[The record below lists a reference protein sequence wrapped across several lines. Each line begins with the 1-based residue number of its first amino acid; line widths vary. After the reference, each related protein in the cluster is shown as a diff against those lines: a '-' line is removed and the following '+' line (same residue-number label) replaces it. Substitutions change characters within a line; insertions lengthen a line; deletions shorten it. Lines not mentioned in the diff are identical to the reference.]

1 MKTSNK
7 ISSLKAG
14 VAPVVL
20 GFALLATPAFA
31 QKSADDENAS
41 DEIVVTGTL
50 IANPNVTSTSP
61 VAVIGQDEVAL
72 RQVSNA
78 EQIVRDLPGAVPS
91 IGQNVNNG
99 NGGASYVN
107 LRGLGSNRNI
117 VLLDGARIVPSG
129 TGGSVDLNNIPL
141 ALIERTDALTGGA
154 STTYGADAVSG
165 VLNFITRKDFA
176 GMELQLSEGIS
187 ERGDGNTFRADLTLG
202 ANFDDGRGNAVLS
215 VGYQEADAI
224 YQGDRD
230 ISLWGISSTTGKAAG
245 NSYTSGPTVIALDD
259 YRQVGS
265 NRLFG
270 EAGVVTGF
278 NFNPYNIFVTPYKRF
293 NMFSAA
299 NYEVSDKLE
308 VYARGMY
315 SKNTV
320 STIIAPS
327 GIFGEE
333 LSISAT
339 NPFLSAGLRDQLCTL
354 NEIALGAACN
364 TNTAIPLPA
373 VYRRSVE
380 LGPRVSEYVTSMFDY
395 RVGANYAITDS
406 ISLDVYGAYGES
418 ERTENKTGYVAKSR
432 VVQALSASSTTACT
446 NTANGCVP
454 LNLFGPAGSITPAMA
469 AFIGGVS
476 SSIGQFATQAQ
487 IHAVV
492 SGDFG
497 VTAPWASSPIAFAVG
512 AEHRDYTAEVRP
524 DNLAQVPGELGG
536 AGGATP
542 PVLGSYSVDEGF
554 GELIAPVVSDR
565 AFFQELTLEAGVRY
579 SKYKVDAANSPSF
592 NATTYKV
599 GANWTPTDGVK
610 FRGNYQRAVRAP
622 NIGELFAPVSTG
634 LTNLA
639 ADPCASTAPV
649 GNANLTAV
657 CLGQGAPAAKIG
669 TIINPV
675 AGQANSTGGGNPN
688 LTPEKAN
695 TYTFGV
701 VLQPTDIVPGLT
713 VTVDY
718 YNIKITDAVSTPAPG
733 DAIAACFGT
742 NAANVSAAAATSA
755 ACTVIRRNPATGGL
769 SGSPATTPG
778 LFLASSNLGK
788 LSTSGI
794 DVALNYKRDIGFA
807 DLSLNFS
814 GNWTNKNVFK
824 ATPTAF
830 ARDCV
835 GYFSANCG
843 SINPDYSWTQR
854 TTLTFNDSID
864 VSLLWRH
871 LSAMEYEG
879 QAADYL
885 ARGFKVSNKNLFN
898 GVVTNSG
905 PAKTALA
912 GQTVNMN
919 KISAANYFDLATRVE
934 VTDNVTISLTVT
946 NLLDKKPP
954 LVGSTAGSTSYNSG
968 NTFPS
973 SYDAVGRR
981 YAATA
986 TLKF

>member
-1 MKTSNK
+1 MKTSK
-7 ISSLKAG
+7 ILSGLKAG
-14 VAPVVL
+14 AAPLALTLFAVAS
-20 GFALLATPAFA
+20 PAFA
-31 QKSADDENAS
+31 QAAEEETAS
-41 DEIVVTGTL
+41 DEIVVTGSL
-50 IANPNVTSTSP
+50 IANPNISSTSP
-61 VAVIGQDEVAL
+61 VAVIGQDEVEL
-72 RQVSNA
+72 RQVGNA
-78 EQIVRDLPGAVPS
+78 EQIVRDLPGAVAS
-91 IGQNVNNG
+91 VGQNVNNG

-129 TGGSVDLNNIPL
+129 VGGSVDLNNIPL

-176 GMELQLSEGIS
+176 GMELQLSEGLT

-215 VGYQEADAI
+215 VGYQEADPV

-230 ISLWGISSTTGKAAG
+230 IALWGISSSTGKAAG
-245 NSYTSGPTVIALDD
+245 NSYTSVPTVIALDD
-259 YRQVGS
+259 YRQIGS
-265 NRLFG
+265 NGLLG
-270 EAGVVTGF
+270 DAGVVTGF

-299 NYEVSDKLE
+299 NYEVSDRLE

-333 LSISAT
+333 LTVSAS
-339 NPFLSAGLRDQLCTL
+339 NPFVSAGLRDQLC
-354 NEIALGAACN
+354 ALSDPVIVGAACN
-364 TNTAIPLPA
+364 NSTSLLLPA

-395 RVGANYAITDS
+395 RVGAKYAITDA

-418 ERTENKTGYVAKSR
+418 ERTETKTGYVAKSR
-432 VVQALSASSTTACT
+432 VVQALAATSTTACT

-469 AFIGGVS
+469 AFIGGVTS
-476 SSIGQFATQAQ
+476 SVAQFATQAQ
-487 IHAVV
+487 VHAVI
-492 SGDFG
+492 SGDIG

-512 AEHRDYTAEVRP
+512 AEHRDYTAEIRP

-536 AGGATP
+536 AGGATL
-542 PVLGSYSVDEGF
+542 PVLGAYTVDEGF
-554 GELIAPVVSDR
+554 GELIAPIVSDR
-565 AFFQELTLEAGVRY
+565 ALFQELTLEAGVRY

-599 GANWTPTDGVK
+599 GANWTPTDGIK

-639 ADPCASTAPV
+639 ADPCAGTAPV

-657 CLGQGAPAAKIG
+657 CRAQGAPAAKIG

-701 VLQPTDIVPGLT
+701 VLQPTDLVPGLT

-718 YNIKITDAVSTPAPG
+718 YNIKITDAVSTPTPG

-755 ACTVIRRNPATGGL
+755 ACVAIRRNPATGGL

-788 LSTSGI
+788 INTSGI
-794 DVALNYKRDIGFA
+794 DIALNYKRDLGFA

-814 GNWTNKNVFK
+814 GNWTNKNVFQ
-824 ATPTAF
+824 ATPTSF

-864 VSLLWRH
+864 LSLLWRH
-871 LSAMEYEG
+871 LSAMKYEG

-885 ARGFKVSNKNLFN
+885 ARGFKASNHNLFN

-905 PAKTALA
+905 PARSALA

-919 KISAANYFDLATRVE
+919 KISASDYFDLATRVQL
-934 VTDNVTISLTVT
+934 TDNVTLSLTVT
-946 NLLDKKPP
+946 NLMDKKPP

-973 SYDAVGRR
+973 TYDAVGRR
-981 YAATA
+981 YAASA